1 MTAATGNPTAA
12 AQIVTFLNAGNTF
25 YQAVQALRANPT
37 QATFTAAAM
46 ALQAL
51 ITASQAPAV
60 QAAFATGWTAVTA
73 AYTGLR
79 GYFGI

>member
-1 MTAATGNPTAA
+1 MTAAINPAA
-12 AQIVTFLNAGNTF
+12 VAQLVTFVNAGNTL

-37 QATFTAAAM
+37 QATFTAAAT
-46 ALQAL
+46 ALQAF

-60 QAAFATGWTAVTA
+60 QAALATGLTAVTA